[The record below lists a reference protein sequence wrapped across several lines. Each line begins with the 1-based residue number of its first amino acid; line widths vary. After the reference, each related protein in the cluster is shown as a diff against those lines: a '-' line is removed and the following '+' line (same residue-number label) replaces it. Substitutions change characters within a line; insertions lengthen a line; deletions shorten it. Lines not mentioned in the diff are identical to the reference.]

1 MRKSKDNKKAKLI
14 RKGHGKESTVIEF
27 NLSKAVI
34 LLIIVGVIISG
45 IVTKEIVT
53 TIIETNQRKILANEK
68 EYITEQTVPNN
79 DTQTMAVINGDLGK
93 ITLTEIKSVRTGVGP
108 FDDNNNPGNDSSEDN
123 NIVRS
128 FDQVTWTIEA
138 TMGLKTGTTETNL
151 KGGVIEVEASLP
163 EHLANLVEWDL
174 DSMLWLEEAN
184 LSEDGISLTG
194 KYTME
199 DTEITI
205 PGKKNLI
212 FVLQVKNATQG
223 TEIQPTFITKLTGN
237 EESEKVTITAE
248 KIIVSSKG
256 KYNLEIHR
264 NNNLSVRTMV
274 NYGNGNTE
282 GRMYGYSF
290 AVQLYNDNES
300 KKLKGLEYP
309 EGQINFDIDL
319 KLERS
324 DFESENME
332 DITAEATPIRFNIK

>member
-93 ITLTEIKSVRTGVGP
+93 ITLTEIKSVKTGVGP
-108 FDDNNNPGNDSSEDN
+108 FDDNDNPGNDSSEDN

-174 DSMLWLEEAN
+174 DSMLWLEEA
-184 LSEDGISLTG
+184 
-194 KYTME
+194 ME
-199 DTEITI
+199 
-205 PGKKNLI
+205 
-212 FVLQVKNATQG
+212 
-223 TEIQPTFITKLTGN
+223 
-237 EESEKVTITAE
+237 
-248 KIIVSSKG
+248 
-256 KYNLEIHR
+256 
-264 NNNLSVRTMV
+264 
-274 NYGNGNTE
+274 
-282 GRMYGYSF
+282 
-290 AVQLYNDNES
+290 
-300 KKLKGLEYP
+300 
-309 EGQINFDIDL
+309 
-319 KLERS
+319 
-324 DFESENME
+324 
-332 DITAEATPIRFNIK
+332 